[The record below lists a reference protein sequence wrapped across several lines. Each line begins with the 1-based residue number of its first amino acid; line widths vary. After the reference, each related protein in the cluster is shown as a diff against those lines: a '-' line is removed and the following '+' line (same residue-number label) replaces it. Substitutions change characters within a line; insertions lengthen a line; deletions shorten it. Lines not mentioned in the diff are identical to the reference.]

1 MNAKRRI
8 RTAGMT
14 IPHLTTGDCVRFE
27 CVEFGISEFQIVD
40 RTLDFGN
47 ACREDPVSRAIVG
60 CVCIECKHVAILGV
74 STFRKSK
81 PRTRPQAEECSSTN
95 IIIRSTSTAS
105 VACACHGF
113 Y

>member
-40 RTLDFGN
+40 RTLDF
-47 ACREDPVSRAIVG
+47 AMFVE
-60 CVCIECKHVAILGV
+60 KTL
-74 STFRKSK
+74 
-81 PRTRPQAEECSSTN
+81 
-95 IIIRSTSTAS
+95 
-105 VACACHGF
+105 
-113 Y
+113 